1 MTLVHILLTVV
12 ASTFCSPQPLKW
24 CKSVSFHYSHGFS
37 TLAKTGKAI
46 WSTNSFVLTTFL
58 ISERLYINGT
68 LCAFWTKKWFCAKN
82 IIQGAL
88 KASYL
93 LLFCSIS
100 ETLHFFTFF
109 DFFSHFCS
117 KYHFETVAKTKL
129 FVAFLMPL
137 VIACWFCDFL
147 NIFWFFSVF
156 WCKNHAPLHIVQK
169 SNK

>member
-1 MTLVHILLTVV
+1 MDFQLLRKRERPYGQQIALFWQHFWFESHCTSIELCVR
-12 ASTFCSPQPLKW
+12 FGQ
-24 CKSVSFHYSHGFS
+24 KSDFFQKIV
-37 TLAKTGKAI
+37 
-46 WSTNSFVLTTFL
+46 
-58 ISERLYINGT
+58 
-68 LCAFWTKKWFCAKN
+68 
-82 IIQGAL
+82 IQGAL

-109 DFFSHFCS
+109 AFFSHFCS
-117 KYHFETVAKTKL
+117 KYHFATVAKTKL

-137 VIACWFCDFL
+137 VIACWFCDFF

-156 WCKNHAPLHIVQK
+156 WWKNHAPLHIVQK